1 MSLKSLS
8 CRHPEFNYYCLAIA
22 LSALSNVKICDRKNE
37 DRINDHRIGCKK
49 TIVTFSWT
57 TKLKTKANEV
67 TNDALASPKTHTSGG
82 TCQRCDACS
91 TTVAL
96 WRQYEVNGLINKKTV
111 KSKNRYLFAH

>member
-1 MSLKSLS
+1 MYGSLFHFF
-8 CRHPEFNYYCLAIA
+8 RHCLAIA

-82 TCQRCDACS
+82 TCQRCDASS
-91 TTVAL
+91 TVGGILTDL
-96 WRQYEVNGLINKKTV
+96 CMKINKITTTCMV
-111 KSKNRYLFAH
+111 TRLDARL